1 MYKRQAIYV
10 IYNIE
15 TRSCNHCCR
24 GKAIGATYS
33 ECVFVAIVI
42 QHAIP
47 HAGYCRLLS
56 ARLYHIFLHY
66 LINNTILEKK
76 ALNLKYWV

>member
-10 IYNIE
+10 KCNIE

-42 QHAIP
+42 QHAI
-47 HAGYCRLLS
+47 RIV
-56 ARLYHIFLHY
+56 HIVICCLPGS
-66 LINNTILEKK
+66 TIFFCIIS
-76 ALNLKYWV
+76 